1 MRGFVATL
9 LAVSCSAVALAGQR
23 SPALPPSPPASLPE
37 LAPRPLETE
46 LRQRIDPATL
56 QSQAPSANQ
65 PPQDEF
71 SEPLSELP
79 PEERM
84 PAAPMVVAAY
94 IFVLLA
100 FFAYVFSLSR
110 RLSAVKQDMAR
121 LETEIKGSRRP

>member
-9 LAVSCSAVALAGQR
+9 LAVLCSAVALAGQR

-37 LAPRPLETE
+37 LAPRPLDIE
-46 LRQRIDPATL
+46 LRQRIDPAPL
-56 QSQAPSANQ
+56 QSQAPSVNQ

-71 SEPLSELP
+71 RSLSELP

-121 LETEIKGSRRP
+121 LETEIKGSRRT